1 MICKI
6 YQNLV
11 EDFLEAG
18 VTSLTNKEQKL
29 NKQRS
34 TNTNVKRFSRGDSK
48 VVTHLF
54 YTPIAKNLKMA
65 SWKLQ
70 FPDILS
76 FLPVLWGR
84 ENKNRNFIFCAL
96 CSCQTKLLS
105 TPNKNSNTWQSRVG
119 IVENR
124 WCTYHLWHP
133 GRSKEGRVCHKI
145 VNSIDDR
152 HKHPNINVREIIWLG
167 D

>member
-34 TNTNVKRFSRGDSK
+34 TNTNVKTFSRGDSK

-76 FLPVLWGR
+76 FSRFFGAERTRTATLY
-84 ENKNRNFIFCAL
+84 FAL
-96 CSCQTKLLS
+96 SVPAKQNCF
-105 TPNKNSNTWQSRVG
+105 
-119 IVENR
+119 
-124 WCTYHLWHP
+124 
-133 GRSKEGRVCHKI
+133 
-145 VNSIDDR
+145 
-152 HKHPNINVREIIWLG
+152 
-167 D
+167 